1 MKVYDYS
8 FLKTDRISNNVLSLL
23 VSIEKIQAVGM
34 INSEMYPK
42 VFSNLRDISKTQS
55 VKASNAID
63 GIFATDKRIES
74 LIDKHIDPVN
84 RSEGIILGYSDVINE
99 IFTNYDSFQ
108 FNEYIIRDFHKTL
121 LLHTGLNSVGAY
133 KDNDILFTEDLPN
146 GTRKVILNPV
156 SSQDTNGAME
166 LLVRGFK
173 EALDDRAI
181 PRLLLIP
188 CVIFDFLC
196 IQPFSEG
203 NGRISRLLSLLLL
216 FRNEYNVGE
225 FVSFEKQINN
235 YKSEYYESIRLSSI
249 NWDDNSNDYNP
260 FIENFLESLYSCH
273 IELNSRFRIVDNEK
287 KSKKFRIEETIKK
300 SWNPISRK
308 EIHLVWPDISHETI
322 KKVIKNLLNE
332 QKIKKIGN
340 FKDARY
346 KRNWYGKTT
355 HNEDNMVIF

>member
-1 MKVYDYS
+1 M
-8 FLKTDRISNNVLSLL
+8 
-23 VSIEKIQAVGM
+23 
-34 INSEMYPK
+34 
-42 VFSNLRDISKTQS
+42 
-55 VKASNAID
+55 VKKL
-63 GIFATDKRIES
+63 T
-74 LIDKHIDPVN
+74 V
-84 RSEGIILGYSDVINE
+84 IIV
-99 IFTNYDSFQ
+99 
-108 FNEYIIRDFHKTL
+108 
-121 LLHTGLNSVGAY
+121 V
-133 KDNDILFTEDLPN
+133 
-146 GTRKVILNPV
+146 
-156 SSQDTNGAME
+156 
-166 LLVRGFK
+166 
-173 EALDDRAI
+173 
-181 PRLLLIP
+181 LLIP

-196 IQPFSEG
+196 IQPFTEG
-203 NGRISRLLSLLLL
+203 NERISRLLSSLLL

-225 FVSFEKQINN
+225 YVSFEKQINN

-260 FIENFLESLYSCH
+260 FIENFLESLHSCH

-287 KSKKFRIEETIKK
+287 KSKKIRIEETIKI

-355 HNEDNMVIF
+355 QNEDNMVIF